1 MSKSSRAGGIES
13 ASVEKRNRAGWLILA
28 GLTAVAVAM
37 RFYRLGDL
45 PAGLHYDEA
54 FNGLDALSLL
64 ETPLT
69 DWPMFF
75 DGNSGRE
82 PLFIWLSGL
91 AHALFGPS
99 IWTARFISALSSVLL
114 LPALAWLGWQI
125 APWLGVRNR
134 QLFALW
140 CAAALLGLLWSQVFA
155 RYGIRATLFVMLE
168 TVLLAAMWRAWQH
181 GPPARSAWTL
191 TGVLAGISFY
201 SYLPARLL
209 PLLLLLLL
217 GAAWLQ
223 ERQRLQRHLPGMLWG
238 IAAALLVSAPL
249 GSYFLQNPLAF
260 STRIGE
266 VTTGVGLKEV
276 FVNLG
281 DALGMFLVSG
291 DHNLVS
297 NLPDRPVLG
306 PFLALPFLIGLG
318 RALRRSWRLGRL
330 FLLAGLCVLSLP
342 TVLSDYAP
350 NFFRAIGALPFT
362 ALLIAYGAEGFVGY
376 AGLFRRGRLRRPA
389 EALGW
394 AALCGAVVLTGWTYF
409 GVWPSSEAVFY
420 GWSEGYSHLARRLS
434 QDMETRVYISPRDPT
449 HPHAAALPH
458 PSGEYLLAAEGI
470 TPQYHDERFCL
481 RVALEDAARY
491 FSLTGET
498 GRDHLRLDS
507 YFPDSAP
514 PRPVVF
520 DDSGQ
525 PWATELRRDEDT
537 PALFAEMRPIRV
549 KLGDGIELN
558 GYHLSPQELQ
568 AEQPLRV
575 RLFWRVNQTPT
586 QDYTL
591 FLHLLHVDGEG
602 LFAQLAGFDHPPGN
616 GTCPMTE
623 WLPAEMVVHEG
634 ELDLPAVLPP
644 GDLFLAVGF
653 YTPSD
658 GRRMPVSLA
667 ADDHILI
674 GPLTR
679 AP

>member
-1 MSKSSRAGGIES
+1 MSKSSRSGGFES
-13 ASVEKRNRAGWLILA
+13 GTGEKFNRAGWLILA
-28 GLTAVAVAM
+28 GLIAVAVAM

-69 DWPMFF
+69 DWPVFF
-75 DGNSGRE
+75 GGNSGRE
-82 PLFIWLSGL
+82 PLFVWLSSIP
-91 AHALFGPS
+91 HTLFGPS
-99 IWTARFISALSSVLL
+99 IWTARFISTLCSVLL
-114 LPALAWLGWQI
+114 IPALAWLGWQV
-125 APWLGVRNR
+125 APWLGERNR

-140 CAAALLGLLWSQVFA
+140 CAATLLGLLWSQIFA
-155 RYGIRATLFVMLE
+155 RYGIRATLFVLLE
-168 TVLLAAMWRAWQH
+168 TVLLASMWRAWQSE
-181 GPPARSAWTL
+181 PPARGAWTL
-191 TGVLAGISFY
+191 TGVLTGISFY

-209 PLLLLLLL
+209 PLLFLLLW

-223 ERQRLQRHLPGMLWG
+223 KRQGLRRHLPGMLWG
-238 IAAALLVSAPL
+238 IVAALLVSAPL
-249 GSYFLQNPLAF
+249 GIYFLQNPLAF

-276 FVNLG
+276 FANLG
-281 DALGMFLVSG
+281 EVLGMFLISG

-297 NLPDRPVLG
+297 NMPSRPALG

-318 RALRRSWRLGRL
+318 MTLRRFWRLGRL
-330 FLLAGLCVLSLP
+330 FLLAGLGVMLLP

-362 ALLIAYGAEGFVGY
+362 ALLIAYGAEAFVGY
-376 AGLFRRGRLRRPA
+376 AGLFQRGRLRRPA

-394 AALCGAVVLTGWTYF
+394 ATLCSAVAFTGWTYF
-409 GVWPSSEAVFY
+409 GVWPSSEAMFY
-420 GWSEGYSHLARRLS
+420 GWAEGYSHLARRFS
-434 QDMETRVYISPRDPT
+434 EDIETRVYISPRDPT

-458 PSGEYLLAAEGI
+458 PSGKYLLAAEGI
-470 TPQYHDERFCL
+470 TPLYHDERFCL
-481 RVALEDAARY
+481 RVALEESARY
-491 FSLTGET
+491 FSLTGEA
-498 GRDHLRLDS
+498 GRHHLRLDS

-520 DDSGQ
+520 DDSGK
-525 PWATELRRDEDT
+525 PWATEFRKEGDT
-537 PALFAEMRPIRV
+537 AALFSEMRPLRV
-549 KLGDGIELN
+549 KLADGIDLS
-558 GYHLSPQELQ
+558 GYRLSPEEPQ

-591 FLHLLHVDGEG
+591 FLHLLHVDNEG
-602 LFAQLAGFDHPPGN
+602 LFEQLAGFDQPPGN

-623 WLPAEMVVHEG
+623 WLSAEMIVHDA
-634 ELDLPAVLPP
+634 ELNLPAVLPA

-679 AP
+679 TP